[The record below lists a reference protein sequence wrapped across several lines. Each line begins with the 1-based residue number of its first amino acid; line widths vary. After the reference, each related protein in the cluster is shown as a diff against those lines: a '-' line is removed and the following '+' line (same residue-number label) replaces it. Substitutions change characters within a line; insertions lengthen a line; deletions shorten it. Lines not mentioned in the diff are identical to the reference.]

1 MAKPRLIP
9 GSTIDGFLIGE
20 TLHTGGMAIL
30 WKVTRPDITMPLVMK
45 VPLLFEGEDPSAIV
59 SFEMEQMILPRL
71 SGRHVPKFI
80 AAGDFTVQPY
90 IVMEYV
96 EGRTLLTRL
105 NEFPLAYDESINIAA
120 RVAAAIDDVHR
131 QNVIHLDIKP
141 SNILIQPD
149 GNVVLIDFGLAHHT
163 QLPDLMDEEFRLPYG
178 TAPYMAPE
186 QVLGTRRDPRSDI
199 FALGVLIYFL
209 STGVR
214 PFGDPQS
221 LKGLKKRLWK
231 APVPPRKLRPDY
243 PPWLQEI
250 VLHCLEVD
258 PAARYPTAAQVGFD
272 LQNPDQIE
280 LTARAEKT
288 EAPSFWEGLKAK
300 FNQNTIDRLAH
311 TAMSDQSA
319 GAPIIMVAVDL
330 TESSDALSQA
340 LRLNVE
346 RLLMTAPQARI
357 ACVNVLKQS
366 RLTIDRTLDESGHNK
381 HISRLVGLKH
391 WAAPLHLPDHK
402 ITYHVLEAI
411 DPAEALLDYA
421 RSNHVDHIVMGARAR
436 SMQRKLLGSIS
447 AAVAPSAPCTVT
459 VVRPRSSST

>member
-1 MAKPRLIP
+1 MAKPRLIS

-30 WKVTRPDITMPLVMK
+30 HKVTRPDITMPLIMK

-71 SGRHVPKFI
+71 SGPHVPRFV
-80 AAGDFTVQPY
+80 AAGDFAIQPY

-96 EGRTLLTRL
+96 QGQTLLKRL
-105 NEFPLAYDESINIAA
+105 DDLPLEYDEVVSIAA
-120 RVAAAIDDVHR
+120 RVATAIDDLHR
-131 QNVIHLDIKP
+131 HNIIHLDIKP
-141 SNILIQPD
+141 SNVLIRPD
-149 GNVVLIDFGLAHHT
+149 GQVILIDFGLAHHT

-272 LQNPDQIE
+272 LQNPEQVK
-280 LTARAEKT
+280 LTARAEKIT
-288 EAPSFWEGLKAK
+288 TPSFWESVKGK
-300 FNQNTIDRLAH
+300 FNQNTIDRLQRNAI
-311 TAMSDQSA
+311 SDQSA
-319 GAPIIMVAVDL
+319 GAPIIMVAVDF
-330 TESSDALSQA
+330 TESSDVLSDA

-346 RLLMTAPQARI
+346 RLLTTAPHARI

-366 RLTIDRTLDESGHNK
+366 RLAIDRTLDESGHNK
-381 HISRLVGLKH
+381 HVNRLVGLKY
-391 WAAPLHLPDHK
+391 WAAPLRLPDHK

-411 DPAEALLDYA
+411 DPAEAILDHA
-421 RSNHVDHIVMGARAR
+421 RSNHVDHIVMGARTQ
-436 SMQRKLLGSIS
+436 SLQRKFLGSVS
-447 AAVAPSAPCTVT
+447 AAVASNAPCTVT
-459 VVRPRSSST
+459 VVRPRSPSE